1 MEKRLWMI
9 CVTHMFVEV
18 FLLVQVALIP
28 VIVQEFQLSF
38 VEASLVATVPSLVA
52 LLVNIP
58 SGFLADRFN
67 TNHLLFASMLTEG
80 FAAFLVSQTNDF
92 WTLVLG
98 ASLLKVSSPVYHI
111 SGLSRMST
119 SVRLKRMGRSIG
131 FHNALGNIG
140 SASGLVSLSLLLTT
154 LGWRWTYLLWAFPI
168 LGWSLILLVSPQLKV
183 RNNSVSKTEE
193 NGKSRKI
200 SLILSASVLVFLV
213 AIGLREVGS
222 TAAYTFMTAYF
233 VNVRALVEP
242 TATLIFGLGPFAGIV
257 GSLCG
262 GYFTEHL
269 GAKKALSLAIL
280 GCIAS
285 LFLLSLMVH
294 VFLLALLYVAYA
306 LFTSTLWSPMNTIVA
321 AVTPESRR
329 GLSYSV
335 YFFTEGLIAT
345 ATPTAAAV
353 VIAVS
358 GGVWFVFPFS
368 IAFMTVGLAAL
379 QFLPGIKK

>member
-9 CVTHMFVEV
+9 CVTHMFIEI

-28 VIVQEFQLSF
+28 VIVQEFELSF
-38 VEASLVATVPSLVA
+38 VEASLVATVPSLIA
-52 LLVNIP
+52 LLMNIP

-80 FAAFLVSQTNDF
+80 FAAFLISQTSDF

-140 SASGLVSLSLLLTT
+140 SAAGLVSLALLLTT

-168 LGWSLILLVSPQLKV
+168 LAWGLMLLVSPQLKS
-183 RNNSVSKTEE
+183 RNIGVSKTEE
-193 NGKSRKI
+193 KSRFKR
-200 SLILSASVLVFLV
+200 LTFVFSASVLVFLV

-222 TAAYTFMTAYF
+222 TSAYTFMTTYF
-233 VNVRALVEP
+233 VNVRGLVES
-242 TATLIFGLGPFAGIV
+242 TATLIFGLGPFVGIV

-262 GYFTEHL
+262 GYLTEHL
-269 GAKKALSLAIL
+269 GAKKALSVAIL
-280 GCIAS
+280 GCMAS
-285 LFLLSLMVH
+285 LFLLSSTGQ

-306 LFTSTLWSPMNTIVA
+306 LLTSLVWSPMNTIVA

-335 YFFTEGLIAT
+335 YFFAEGLVAT
-345 ATPTAAAV
+345 VTPTAAAV

-358 GGVWFVFPFS
+358 GGVWFIFPFS
-368 IAFMTVGLAAL
+368 IAFMALGLAAL
-379 QFLPGIKK
+379 QFLPSTKQ